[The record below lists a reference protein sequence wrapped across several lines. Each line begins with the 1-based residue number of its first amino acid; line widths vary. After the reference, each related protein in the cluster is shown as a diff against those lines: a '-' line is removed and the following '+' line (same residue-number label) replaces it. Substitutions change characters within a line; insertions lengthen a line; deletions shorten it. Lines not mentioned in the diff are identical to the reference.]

1 MITAKQKYAHKKS
14 PLLMKV
20 LNKSISHDKHWHVG
34 LMLDGHIVL
43 TCHIHYKD
51 ISEDWDLQP

>member
-1 MITAKQKYAHKKS
+1 
-14 PLLMKV
+14 MKV